1 MCIWWELCAV
11 VKFNRFRGLGF
22 FYRDILKN
30 KLLNNEVNLLK
41 LDEVNDMFNIAGSS
55 IVCLRRMHATD
66 SHDVCL
72 AVNVRQGHYARQG
85 WKKCIFPRKI
95 VTFQTNFPPC
105 LCISLCEK
113 SYLFIYLFIYL
124 FMLSLLRVT
133 KLQWQALI
141 FKMALIHI
149 HTKCIIPSKWS
160 NFPGRSF
167 PDFPLW
173 HKICFRMRNFPE
185 GNLNLKDT
193 PKNKQIILS

>member
-105 LCISLCEK
+105 LIYFFMWKVIHFPPSGQISWERA
-113 SYLFIYLFIYL
+113 SQISHF
-124 FMLSLLRVT
+124 S
-133 KLQWQALI
+133 
-141 FKMALIHI
+141 
-149 HTKCIIPSKWS
+149 
-160 NFPGRSF
+160 
-167 PDFPLW
+167 PLW
-173 HKICFRMRNFPE
+173 T
-185 GNLNLKDT
+185 L
-193 PKNKQIILS
+193 